1 MLYLKYFSY
10 HKKFIQEWYYE
21 KLGGKIMNRPRNI
34 FQNMNCIKSH
44 WTLWKENH
52 CRLIKG
58 KNSEF
63 KEVSSNELKIID
75 AQTRYIRLV
84 SWQDFMKNFSDWKR
98 RVQISS
104 FFSFDYFEQWKCI
117 ENQKNVDTVTS
128 KTMFLPVY
136 TQNYSTYSPL
146 DGWAVV
152 QYMAS
157 LFSCWICYLAHNGT
171 IFWPRRPYF
180 YS

>member
-1 MLYLKYFSY
+1 MILRNILLPCHLLYKTV
-10 HKKFIQEWYYE
+10 
-21 KLGGKIMNRPRNI
+21 NRPRNI

-136 TQNYSTYSPL
+136 TPDYSTYTPL
-146 DGWAVV
+146 SGGSTHGFV
-152 QYMAS
+152 
-157 LFSCWICYLAHNGT
+157 
-171 IFWPRRPYF
+171 IFMLDLLLG
-180 YS
+180 S